1 MIGLKKKDV
10 VMATKLLSS
19 SKFNCSSDVSDDFKY
34 ICGLS
39 TILVAT
45 IQEVKD
51 HVSQIEFIFCSQ
63 LFPNFQSKSKLLQ
76 TMLADAKRAA
86 DEEWRKKEADLLNQ
100 IEELLIEKK
109 HFKEQIQQLNNS
121 LEENKINLVSN
132 EHLANKIETEKKQL
146 LEKLECLMGNE
157 EIVKELKKQ
166 LEEKSNEVAQGK
178 ELLQRLLKQIELKDQ
193 SMLAEQRKR
202 RDLVEDF
209 NTLKTNYKQ
218 LKSQYNFL
226 LGKIGNTRVNMY
238 CLERAGEARNMPR
251 PHLNKRSLQDS
262 DESDEQD
269 IQPVSKQRELKIR
282 ALSHEKLEPD
292 EDAGSAKVVTIDS
305 RTNLSSSSI
314 DLPPKHMHGK
324 PKFEPL
330 TGLKR
335 ADSCWRDTR
344 GRQEPGALDPH
355 DDFLDTPMEVLRN
368 LNQRP
373 QEAQALPVPP
383 PQDMDF
389 NNSDEETQDL
399 NIAAVPKQPSI
410 SILGPAN
417 KSFKYVEPVRKKAE
431 RENLKGIECKQC
443 RKFYDAVLPT
453 GEGEDNG
460 ANTTG
465 VRCEHHDG
473 VSRHRYRYAPPMTPE
488 GFWNIDNLVLL
499 LEQLKEQG
507 YIHFDF
513 KELMDEYKL
522 QR

>member
-1 MIGLKKKDV
+1 
-10 VMATKLLSS
+10 MATKLLSS

-51 HVSQIEFIFCSQ
+51 RVSQIEFIFCSQ

-76 TMLADAKRAA
+76 TTLADAKRAA
-86 DEEWRKKEADLLNQ
+86 DEEWRKKEAGLLNQ

-251 PHLNKRSLQDS
+251 PHLNKRSLQGMTYLILLFLFKCVEALPPASCKCALREPIRFLWQSEFTRKRCLCYHLS
-262 DESDEQD
+262 DRS
-269 IQPVSKQRELKIR
+269 IFIPSG
-282 ALSHEKLEPD
+282 H
-292 EDAGSAKVVTIDS
+292 T
-305 RTNLSSSSI
+305 SSI
-314 DLPPKHMHGK
+314 
-324 PKFEPL
+324 
-330 TGLKR
+330 
-335 ADSCWRDTR
+335 
-344 GRQEPGALDPH
+344 
-355 DDFLDTPMEVLRN
+355 
-368 LNQRP
+368 
-373 QEAQALPVPP
+373 
-383 PQDMDF
+383 
-389 NNSDEETQDL
+389 
-399 NIAAVPKQPSI
+399 
-410 SILGPAN
+410 
-417 KSFKYVEPVRKKAE
+417 
-431 RENLKGIECKQC
+431 
-443 RKFYDAVLPT
+443 
-453 GEGEDNG
+453 
-460 ANTTG
+460 
-465 VRCEHHDG
+465 
-473 VSRHRYRYAPPMTPE
+473 
-488 GFWNIDNLVLL
+488 
-499 LEQLKEQG
+499 
-507 YIHFDF
+507 
-513 KELMDEYKL
+513 
-522 QR
+522 

>member
-1 MIGLKKKDV
+1 
-10 VMATKLLSS
+10 MATKLLSS

-51 HVSQIEFIFCSQ
+51 RVSQIEFIFCSQ

-76 TMLADAKRAA
+76 TTLADAKRAA
-86 DEEWRKKEADLLNQ
+86 DEEWRKKEAGLLNQ

-193 SMLAEQRKR
+193 KGR
-202 RDLVEDF
+202 
-209 NTLKTNYKQ
+209 
-218 LKSQYNFL
+218 
-226 LGKIGNTRVNMY
+226 
-238 CLERAGEARNMPR
+238 EARNMPR

-473 VSRHRYRYAPPMTPE
+473 VSRHRYR
-488 GFWNIDNLVLL
+488 GVVLDRTIL
-499 LEQLKEQG
+499 KKEQG
-507 YIHFDF
+507 YILVDF

-522 QR
+522 QRVSFYLLGFTSFVKLNTAHVLLSQCFCSYEDSCSKELLTALSSN